1 MSQPGLTSAP
11 ARSAVQKQ
19 RFNIYTMMLIL
30 SFFAIVTACILL
42 YVELTRYGS
51 SPWWDTKSIATPPA
65 TSMLFEVPSP
75 VVAPSIL

>member
-1 MSQPGLTSAP
+1 
-11 ARSAVQKQ
+11 VQKQ
-19 RFNIYTMMLIL
+19 KFNIYTMMLIL

-65 TSMLFEVPSP
+65 TSMLLEPP
-75 VVAPSIL
+75 LPIAAPRML